1 MNHLCYKT
9 IFSKHLGALV
19 AVGEHAC
26 SQSKGQGAS
35 GGTRAAAGLVDA
47 RFVGM
52 LALGFASVSLA
63 WSQTLPQGP
72 QVAQGAVSF
81 SQSAKQMDITQ
92 STAKA
97 VVNWQSF
104 DIGQNAK
111 VNITQPSS
119 QSVLLN
125 RVLSDNPT
133 QILGQ
138 LQANGQVVLVNPKG
152 IVVGSDGSVS
162 ASAFTASTL
171 NISDADFM
179 AGNGR
184 YTRNGS
190 TGQVINKG
198 RIEVAPGGYVAL
210 LGASVSNEGQII
222 APQGGV
228 ALGAAETVTVPIGR
242 TGKIKLELTP
252 ASINAAVANQKDGVI
267 VAEGGQVYMQAAA
280 LGQAVASVLNS
291 GSIDSSGLQAGA
303 VHLLADA
310 GQIMV
315 DGRITANSSGT
326 DPQGQGLK
334 GGDIYIGR
342 DEETG
347 VLAKATDVSG
357 AKLESAK
364 GFVETSGDVLSTT
377 GTRVKAREWLLDPY
391 NITIAASGAT
401 GTAYS
406 SSFTSGAD
414 STILASDISAN
425 LTAGTSVTIATG
437 AGGASAGFIAVNE
450 SIAKTGGGDAT
461 LTLQAHSNI
470 SVATNKTITSTTGK
484 LNVVFNSDLDGSNGG
499 GIVFNSGSGIT
510 SNGGNIT
517 LGGGTALNGTGFAI
531 ADGSGTLQ
539 GISLNTATISAGGG
553 NIVMNGLSPTTSATS
568 VVGILMSGGTI
579 TTTGAGQIT
588 LTGKNQLSG
597 TTGAVGTGFSMS
609 SGTITGGSTGA
620 VTIEGNSSTSS
631 VTSINN
637 KGAIINGTV
646 TSTGGDI
653 SITGMGGAGAQY
665 DIGVDIGGSV
675 TALGTGAINIT
686 GTAGAGSSG
695 GNVGVAISG
704 SGTISS
710 VDGTIAMTGT
720 GGVGNGSEIRNHG
733 VRINGSNA
741 VRSTGSGGITLT
753 GTVTNNDNRYSD
765 GVLVGGGGLST
776 NTGNIKLAGTAA
788 VNYQK
793 AVNVTSAVRST
804 SGNIYIRSPGANITT
819 TSTGTLSANHIS
831 IDNSNGSL
839 DASTGVIT
847 PGTAGASFQTGV
859 GSHGIDINGSIT
871 ATNNLDIYGNHT
883 TSYTGVMISGASTT
897 VSGKNVKLYGKS
909 SSGNGAVLT
918 GATLSGSYIN
928 ATGLTNTG
936 YTGFAWN
943 GGNINTTGTT
953 GTSTASTV
961 KGISA
966 ASTTA
971 SNGFGA
977 FMMYADGATNA
988 AAGTTLTF
996 AGEATTLS
1004 AGQNT
1009 KERGILV
1016 QGGRT
1021 LTMSGDV
1028 TLDGSSKSSDGISF
1042 GGTLNITGTN
1052 SKLSIKGTTAAS
1064 SNGGLSGV
1072 NFSGTINNNGTSTQA
1087 ININGEA
1094 KTLTGSNPD
1103 TGVSISG
1110 AINSGTADVEVL
1122 GKAASTSQ
1130 TGVNNT
1136 GGSIT
1141 STGTAATI
1149 NITSTGNL
1157 VNSAALKVTGATGTG
1172 ANINLTAASGNISG
1186 SGGHVNG
1193 GVRPPGTT
1201 INAACAL

>member
-9 IFSKHLGALV
+9 IFSKHLGTLV

-35 GGTRAAAGLVDA
+35 AGTRAAAGILDA

-52 LALGFASVSLA
+52 LALGFAWVSLA

-72 QVAQGAVSF
+72 QVAQGVVSF

-252 ASINAAVANQKDGVI
+252 ASINASVTNQKDGVI

-291 GSIDSSGLQAGA
+291 GSIDTSGVQAGA
-303 VHLLADA
+303 VHVLADG
-310 GQIMV
+310 GQIKV
-315 DGRITANSSGT
+315 DGRITANSSGQ
-326 DPQGQGLK
+326 DDQGQQRK
-334 GGDIYIGR
+334 GGDIFIGR
-342 DEETG
+342 DEATG

-377 GTRVKAREWLLDPY
+377 GTRVKASEWLLDPY
-391 NITIAASGAT
+391 NITIAAGAAT
-401 GTAYS
+401 GTNYNS
-406 SSFTSGAD
+406 HTSGAD

-437 AGGASAGFIAVNE
+437 AGGTSAGFIAVNE
-450 SIAKTGGGDAT
+450 SIAKTGGVDAT

-470 SVATNKTITSTTGK
+470 TVAANKTITSNTGK
-484 LNVVFNSDLDGSNGG
+484 LNVVFNSDSDGTNGG
-499 GIVFNSGSGIT
+499 GIVLNSGSGIT

-517 LGGGTALNGTGFAI
+517 LGGGIAGNGSGFAI
-531 ADGSGTLQ
+531 ADGSSALQ
-539 GISLNTATISAGGG
+539 GIALQTATISAGGG
-553 NIVMNGLSPTTSATS
+553 NIVMNGLSATTSATA
-568 VVGILMSGGTI
+568 VVGISMSGGTI

-588 LTGKNQLSG
+588 LTGKNQLTG
-597 TTGAVGTGFSMS
+597 TTGATGTGFSMS

-631 VTSINN
+631 VTSTNN

-653 SITGMGGAGAQY
+653 SITGIGGAGAQY
-665 DIGVDIGGSV
+665 DNGVDIGGSV
-675 TALGTGAINIT
+675 LGVGSANISITGTAASGSVGDNVGVTTSGTATISSVNGNINIT
-686 GTAGAGSSG
+686 GTG
-695 GNVGVAISG
+695 
-704 SGTISS
+704 
-710 VDGTIAMTGT
+710 GT
-720 GGVGNGSEIRNHG
+720 GNGARIRNHG
-733 VRINGSNA
+733 VSVGSSNA
-741 VRSTGSGGITLT
+741 IQSTGSGSI
-753 GTVTNNDNRYSD
+753 TVTGRAINTDNGYSQ
-765 GVLVGGGGLST
+765 GVVISTGGLRT
-776 NTGNIKLAGTAA
+776 NTGNIKVDARVPQNYQVAASITAA
-788 VNYQK
+788 I
-793 AVNVTSAVRST
+793 AST
-804 SGNIYIRSPGANITT
+804 SGNVYVRSAGGKITNS
-819 TSTGTLSANHIS
+819 STGTISGNNVSIENTNGS
-831 IDNSNGSL
+831 IDAN
-839 DASTGVIT
+839 GVIT
-847 PGTAGASFQTGV
+847 IGAGGASSWSGV
-859 GSHGIDINGSIT
+859 ISQIGIDLGGSVT
-871 ATNNLDIYGNHT
+871 ATNNLNVYGNQ
-883 TSYTGVMISGASTT
+883 TGFDAGVKMSGATTT
-897 VSGKNVKLYGKS
+897 VSGKNVTLYGKS
-909 SSGNGAVLT
+909 STSNGVLLS
-918 GATLSGSYIN
+918 GATLSGQYIK
-928 ATGLTNTG
+928 ATGATNTG
-936 YTGFAWN
+936 TAGFAWQ
-943 GGNINTTGTT
+943 GGKINTTGTA
-953 GTSTASTV
+953 GTSTASVV

-966 ASTTA
+966 ASGNTL
-971 SNGFGA
+971 GFGA
-977 FMMYADGATNA
+977 FMMIANSTTNA
-988 AAGTTLTF
+988 ASGTSLTF
-996 AGEATTLS
+996 AGEAT
-1004 AGQNT
+1004 
-1009 KERGILV
+1009 
-1016 QGGRT
+1016 
-1021 LTMSGDV
+1021 
-1028 TLDGSSKSSDGISF
+1028 
-1042 GGTLNITGTN
+1042 
-1052 SKLSIKGTTAAS
+1052 
-1064 SNGGLSGV
+1064 
-1072 NFSGTINNNGTSTQA
+1072 
-1087 ININGEA
+1087 
-1094 KTLTGSNPD
+1094 
-1103 TGVSISG
+1103 
-1110 AINSGTADVEVL
+1110 
-1122 GKAASTSQ
+1122 
-1130 TGVNNT
+1130 
-1136 GGSIT
+1136 
-1141 STGTAATI
+1141 
-1149 NITSTGNL
+1149 
-1157 VNSAALKVTGATGTG
+1157 
-1172 ANINLTAASGNISG
+1172 
-1186 SGGHVNG
+1186 
-1193 GVRPPGTT
+1193 
-1201 INAACAL
+1201 